1 MKMGNKYEWTEAVIY
16 DQELW
21 MDVGKA
27 QRKN

>member
-1 MKMGNKYEWTEAVIY
+1 MKMSSKYECTEAVIY

-21 MDVGKA
+21 MDVGKK